1 MELRIKQIRER
12 LNLSQAELGARIG
25 LNRSSISNLEKGE
38 RRITEKHI
46 KLLCSELNIN
56 ESWLRTGE
64 GDMFQTAD
72 GHSLDALEKLHP
84 MHTLTRAFV
93 EALIS
98 MPPEQEAVF
107 VQLVHDVAARVRAAD
122 YDAARPENIQ
132 NSAAFEAF
140 IDASRRSDATE
151 AQDARQVE

>member
-12 LNLSQAELGARIG
+12 LNLSQSELGARIG

-38 RRITEKHI
+38 RRITDKHI
-46 KLLCSELNIN
+46 KLLRSELNIS

-98 MPPEQEAVF
+98 MPPEQEVVF

-140 IDASRRSDATE
+140 MDASRRSDTAE
-151 AQDARQVE
+151 APDARQAE

>member
-12 LNLSQAELGARIG
+12 LNLSQSELGARIG

-38 RRITEKHI
+38 RRITDKHI
-46 KLLCSELNIN
+46 KLLRSELNIS

-140 IDASRRSDATE
+140 MDASRRSGAAE
-151 AQDARQVE
+151 AQDARRAE

>member
-12 LNLSQAELGARIG
+12 LNLSQSELGARIG

-38 RRITEKHI
+38 RRITDKHI
-46 KLLCSELNIN
+46 KLLRSELNIS

-140 IDASRRSDATE
+140 MDASRRSDTAE
-151 AQDARQVE
+151 SPDARRAE

>member
-1 MELRIKQIRER
+1 MEKRIQQIRIR
-12 LNLSQAELGARIG
+12 LRLSQAELGAKIG
-25 LNRSSISNLEKGE
+25 LTRSGVSNLENGK
-38 RRITEKHI
+38 RKVSNKHI

-56 ESWLRTGE
+56 ESWLRTG
-64 GDMFQTAD
+64 D
-72 GHSLDALEKLHP
+72 GPIFKDESGYSLDALEKLHP

-107 VQLVHDVAARVRAAD
+107 VQLVREVAARVRAAD

-140 IDASRRSDATE
+140 MDASRRSGTAE
-151 AQDARQVE
+151 APDARQVE

>member
-12 LNLSQAELGARIG
+12 LNLSQSELGARIG

-38 RRITEKHI
+38 RRITDKHI
-46 KLLCSELNIN
+46 KLLRSELNIN

-64 GDMFQTAD
+64 GNMFKD
-72 GHSLDALEKLHP
+72 EEGHSLDALEKLHP

-140 IDASRRSDATE
+140 MDASRRSGAAE
-151 AQDARQVE
+151 AQDARRAE

>member
-1 MELRIKQIRER
+1 M
-12 LNLSQAELGARIG
+12 
-25 LNRSSISNLEKGE
+25 E
-38 RRITEKHI
+38 RRVKEIRLALDMTQEAFGAKIGIGKSGVSAIESGTRSLTKQHI

-64 GDMFQTAD
+64 GDMFNHAD
-72 GHSLDALEKLHP
+72 GRSLDALEKLHP

-151 AQDARQVE
+151 AQDARQAE

>member
-1 MELRIKQIRER
+1 MEKRIQQIRNELR
-12 LNLSQAELGARIG
+12 LSQAELGEKIG
-25 LNRSSISNLEKGE
+25 LTRSGVSNLENGK
-38 RRITEKHI
+38 RKVSNKHI

-56 ESWLRTGE
+56 ESWLRTGD
-64 GDMFQTAD
+64 GNMFKD
-72 GHSLDALEKLHP
+72 ESGHSLDALEKLHP

-107 VQLVHDVAARVRAAD
+107 VQLVREVAARVRAAD

-140 IDASRRSDATE
+140 IDASRKSGTVE
-151 AQDARQVE
+151 APDARRAE

>member
-1 MELRIKQIRER
+1 M
-12 LNLSQAELGARIG
+12 SQAELGVKIG
-25 LNRSSISNLEKGE
+25 LTRSGVSNLENGK
-38 RRITEKHI
+38 RKVSNKHI

-56 ESWLRTGE
+56 EGWLRTGE
-64 GDMFQTAD
+64 GDMFNHAD

-151 AQDARQVE
+151 AQDARQAE

>member
-1 MELRIKQIRER
+1 MFRD
-12 LNLSQAELGARIG
+12 
-25 LNRSSISNLEKGE
+25 
-38 RRITEKHI
+38 
-46 KLLCSELNIN
+46 
-56 ESWLRTGE
+56 ES
-64 GDMFQTAD
+64 

-140 IDASRRSDATE
+140 MDASRRSGAAE
-151 AQDARQVE
+151 AQDARRAE

>member
-1 MELRIKQIRER
+1 MFRD
-12 LNLSQAELGARIG
+12 
-25 LNRSSISNLEKGE
+25 
-38 RRITEKHI
+38 
-46 KLLCSELNIN
+46 
-56 ESWLRTGE
+56 ES
-64 GDMFQTAD
+64 

-140 IDASRRSDATE
+140 IDASRKSGTVE
-151 AQDARQVE
+151 APDARQAE

>member
-1 MELRIKQIRER
+1 MEKRIQQIRNELR
-12 LNLSQAELGARIG
+12 LSQAELGEKIG
-25 LNRSSISNLEKGE
+25 LTRSGVSNLENGK
-38 RRITEKHI
+38 RKVSNKHI

-56 ESWLRTGE
+56 ESWLRTGD
-64 GDMFQTAD
+64 GNMFRNES

-151 AQDARQVE
+151 AQDARRAE

>member
-1 MELRIKQIRER
+1 MEKRIQQIRTELR
-12 LNLSQAELGARIG
+12 LSQAELGEKIG
-25 LNRSSISNLEKGE
+25 LTRSGVSNLENGK
-38 RRITEKHI
+38 RKVSNKHI
-46 KLLCSELNIN
+46 KLLCSELNIS

-140 IDASRRSDATE
+140 MDASRRSDTAE
-151 AQDARQVE
+151 SPDARQAE

>member
-1 MELRIKQIRER
+1 M
-12 LNLSQAELGARIG
+12 
-25 LNRSSISNLEKGE
+25 E
-38 RRITEKHI
+38 RRVKEIRLALDMTQEAFGAKIGIGKSGVSAIESGTRSLTKQHI
-46 KLLCSELNIN
+46 KLLRSELNIN

-140 IDASRRSDATE
+140 MDASRRSGAAE
-151 AQDARQVE
+151 AQDARRAE

>member
-1 MELRIKQIRER
+1 MEKRIQQIRNR
-12 LNLSQAELGARIG
+12 LRLSQAELGVKIG
-25 LNRSSISNLEKGE
+25 LTRSGVSNLENGK
-38 RRITEKHI
+38 RKVSNKHI

-64 GDMFQTAD
+64 GDMFNHAD
-72 GHSLDALEKLHP
+72 GHSLDTLEKLHP

-107 VQLVHDVAARVRAAD
+107 VQLVREVAARVRAAD

-132 NSAAFEAF
+132 SSAAFEAF
-140 IDASRRSDATE
+140 IDASRKSGTVE
-151 AQDARQVE
+151 AQDARRAE